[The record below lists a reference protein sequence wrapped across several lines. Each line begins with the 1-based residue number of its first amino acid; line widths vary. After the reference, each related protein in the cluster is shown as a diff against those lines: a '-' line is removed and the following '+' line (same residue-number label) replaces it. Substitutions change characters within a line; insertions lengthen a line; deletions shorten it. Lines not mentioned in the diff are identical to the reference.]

1 MKQTI
6 NANIGGVALTV
17 DEDAYRILEQYLGDI
32 KSRLDDSNAYILE
45 DVEVRV
51 AELLREQL
59 PSPMHVVTAE
69 MTRRVIARIG
79 RPEEF
84 GNRKTTVESD
94 NTNTQQEQPK
104 RLVRVRDDRI
114 FAGVCAG
121 LARYLDKD
129 VALIRTIAV
138 LIFIL
143 GSMGLW
149 IYIIMAICIP
159 NEDEV
164 TQYENQRKQ
173 R

>member
-6 NANIGGVALTV
+6 NANIGGAAFTV
-17 DEDAYRILEQYLGDI
+17 DEDAYRMLEHYLNDI
-32 KSRLDDSNAYILE
+32 KSRLDDTNAYILE

-84 GNRKTTVESD
+84 GNRKTTAES
-94 NTNTQQEQPK
+94 NTTNTQQEAKQ
-104 RLVRVRDDRI
+104 RLLRASDEKI
-114 FAGVCAG
+114 IAGVCG
-121 LARYLDKD
+121 GIARYCNCD
-129 VALIRTIAV
+129 VTLIRVIAI
-138 LIFIL
+138 LILIL

-149 IYIIMAICIP
+149 IYIILWICLPQEQEIA
-159 NEDEV
+159 NY
-164 TQYENQRKQ
+164 QQNSKR
-173 R
+173 

>member
-59 PSPMHVVTAE
+59 PSPIHVVTAE

-84 GNRKTTVESD
+84 GNRKTTAES
-94 NTNTQQEQPK
+94 NTTYQQEQPK
-104 RLVRVRDDRI
+104 RLVRVREDRI
-114 FAGVCAG
+114 FAGVCG
-121 LARYLDKD
+121 GVARYFDKD

-149 IYIIMAICIP
+149 IYLIMAICIP
-159 NEDEV
+159 NEKEV
-164 TQYENQRKQ
+164 AQYENQGKQ
-173 R
+173 K